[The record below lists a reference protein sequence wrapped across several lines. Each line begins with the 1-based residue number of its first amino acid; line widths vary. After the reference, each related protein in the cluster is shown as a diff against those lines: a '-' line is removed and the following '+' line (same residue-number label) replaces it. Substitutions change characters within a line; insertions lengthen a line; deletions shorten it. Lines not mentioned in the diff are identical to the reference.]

1 MLHSMDGGV
10 GNQERTRGTRLV
22 LLSSNTIHAQGM
34 YDSE

>member
-1 MLHSMDGGV
+1 MPHSMNGAV
-10 GNQERTRGTRLV
+10 GNQERARGTRLV